1 MSTLEI
7 RDERPE
13 LSPRLVARHERVRDI
28 PPPDLLR
35 FYGVPEH
42 LRAILIHDDGTRHVI
57 QQGRR

>member
-1 MSTLEI
+1 
-7 RDERPE
+7 
-13 LSPRLVARHERVRDI
+13 VRDV